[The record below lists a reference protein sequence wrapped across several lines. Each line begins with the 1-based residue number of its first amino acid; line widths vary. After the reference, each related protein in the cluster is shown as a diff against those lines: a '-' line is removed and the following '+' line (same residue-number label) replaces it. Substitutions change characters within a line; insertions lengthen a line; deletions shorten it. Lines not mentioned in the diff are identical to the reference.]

1 MTRTDAKPDPGRG
14 VYGISVAAELVGMA
28 PQSLRLYEQRG
39 LLEPARSTV
48 GTRRYSSE
56 DLQRLH
62 RIAELLATGVNLTG
76 VAMVL
81 DLQDTNARLR
91 AGLDA
96 TGPDT
101 DQESRG
107 RGSST
112 QPGGTPCRIPASDSA
127 ATRRGQMAPIRRRPT
142 DRRRRSPA

>member
-1 MTRTDAKPDPGRG
+1 MTRKQAKPDPGRG

-39 LLEPARSTV
+39 LIEPARSAG

-56 DLQRLH
+56 DLERLH

-81 DLQDTNARLR
+81 DLQDTNDRLR
-91 AGLDA
+91 ADVGA
-96 TGPDT
+96 TRPDS
-101 DQESRG
+101 DQTSRG
-107 RGSST
+107 PNSGP
-112 QPGGTPCRIPASDSA
+112 QPGSTPRRIPANDGA
-127 ATRRGQMAPIRRRPT
+127 ATHRGQMAPPHRRPT
-142 DRRRRSPA
+142 ARRRWSPA

>member
-1 MTRTDAKPDPGRG
+1 MTRTHAKPDPGRG

-39 LLEPARSTV
+39 LLEPARSTG

-56 DLQRLH
+56 DLERLH

-76 VAMVL
+76 VAMLL

-91 AGLDA
+91 ANLDA
-96 TGPDT
+96 TRPDS
-101 DQESRG
+101 DQESRSP
-107 RGSST
+107 SSSP
-112 QPGGTPCRIPASDSA
+112 QPGDTPRRLPASDSPPA
-127 ATRRGQMAPIRRRPT
+127 HRGQTTPPRRRPT
-142 DRRRRSPA
+142 ARRRTSPA